1 MHKRSAVSI
10 GGYSVSRRIT
20 PLSFSQFFRTT
31 ENFKAKFTH
40 LLCIHVLCQ
49 SERTRLCS
57 NNSKQEG
64 HVILCAAPPS
74 GLSRPWPWTTLVV
87 PFCNGIRYVHQIFI
101 TKNIPEISCTCGRGI
116 RFWISGVFVT
126 MCYGTT
132 FSLCEC
138 IHVVFPL
145 YFYRRY
151 TPTKNGK
158 IALKGLMIQCIR
170 MKLTLIKFYCS
181 NLCSVHV
188 WSL

>member
-10 GGYSVSRRIT
+10 GAYSVSKQIT

-31 ENFKAKFTH
+31 ENFKTKFTH
-40 LLCIHVLCQ
+40 LLRIHVLCQ
-49 SERTRLCS
+49 SERTKWCS

-64 HVILCAAPPS
+64 HVILSAAPHS

-116 RFWISGVFVT
+116 RFWISGVTARHSAYVRVYT
-126 MCYGTT
+126 L
-132 FSLCEC
+132 FS
-138 IHVVFPL
+138 HFPL

-170 MKLTLIKFYCS
+170 MKLTLVKFHCS
-181 NLCSVHV
+181 NLCSVYV